1 MRQEVDKIDEGHRK
15 ELLRF
20 LLVKTAAVR
29 RGVKPGELLR
39 VRHCYAGVNAE
50 GLRVCLY
57 RSDIYGI
64 LGLDYVELKVEAES
78 SLVLFYDPATLAATL
93 SERRNARW
101 LARMGYP
108 EIGNSEKVI
117 VNSERMN
124 SERGMAIDRQ
134 GLGSGGL
141 DLMLAHLVRRA
152 AECELPHEVGVFI
165 GYPLKDVAGFI
176 RNIPATPVH
185 KGAWRVYGD
194 AEESLAR
201 MRAYADIEEEARAA
215 LDKVSGIGEFIEMI
229 SFNKAS

>member
-1 MRQEVDKIDEGHRK
+1 MRENENRIDERHRK

-20 LLVKTAAVR
+20 LLVKTVAVR

-39 VRHCYAGVNAE
+39 VRHCYVGVNAE

-78 SLVLFYDPATLAATL
+78 SLVLFYNPAALAATL
-93 SERRNARW
+93 AEPRNASW
-101 LARMGYP
+101 LTKMGYP
-108 EIGNSEKVI
+108 EMRNGE
-117 VNSERMN
+117 
-124 SERGMAIDRQ
+124 
-134 GLGSGGL
+134 L
-141 DLMLAHLVRRA
+141 DLMLAHLVGRA

-185 KGAWRVYGD
+185 KGAWRVYGN
-194 AEESLAR
+194 AKESLER
-201 MRAYADIEEEARAA
+201 MRTYAHVEEEARKA
-215 LDKVSGIGEFIEMI
+215 LDRVDGIDEFIKMI

>member
-1 MRQEVDKIDEGHRK
+1 MMVEMPRIDERHRK

-29 RGVKPGELLR
+29 RGVKPAELLR

-57 RSDIYGI
+57 RADIYGI
-64 LGLDYVELKVEAES
+64 LGLDYVELRVEAES
-78 SLVLFYDPATLAATL
+78 SLVLFYNPSVLEKTL
-93 SERRNARW
+93 SEGRNAAW

-108 EIGNSEKVI
+108 EIVNSGKVI
-117 VNSERMN
+117 VNCERRVGLMN
-124 SERGMAIDRQ
+124 DGQ
-134 GLGSGGL
+134 GAGNGVL
-141 DLMLAHLVRRA
+141 DSMLAHLVRRA

-201 MRAYADIEEEARAA
+201 MRAYADVEEEARTA